1 MGRQNSIWYFKISNL
16 YLLNGNNMSEMGSDL
31 SKYTSFPQVNP
42 QMTLRYVFSVAVF
55 RFKTA
60 VVRLTKPE

>member
-1 MGRQNSIWYFKISNL
+1 
-16 YLLNGNNMSEMGSDL
+16 MSEMGSDL

-55 RFKTA
+55 RFKTG